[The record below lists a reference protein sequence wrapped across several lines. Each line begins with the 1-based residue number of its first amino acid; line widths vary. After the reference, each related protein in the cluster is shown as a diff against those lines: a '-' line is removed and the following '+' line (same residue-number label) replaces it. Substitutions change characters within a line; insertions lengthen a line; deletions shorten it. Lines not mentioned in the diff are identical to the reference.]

1 MKKVVNYKQKA
12 NQVWSM
18 PTGVSGLSDRLDIID
33 DILEGDDYF
42 VNYMSDNFSAVINST
57 DNLSDTNPTFKLLE
71 RMADY
76 IIMSDEGKERNKE
89 DKENRAITTEYLN
102 KKIKREHID
111 GFFDASGKGP
121 NGTYNNVND
130 KKEEAFSYN
139 PYKDQYKL
147 SKIDITE
154 EDLKRKDNLGSI
166 LRDYKSIY
174 DNIDNREGYTKRHKD
189 YIKHEIYSDM
199 VNAKKGLL
207 GTLKKS
213 NRGYNE
219 KMTHNNGDKYN
230 FLDFTN
236 TSTIKAM
243 LSIDANPTTQYNLY
257 LAKLDFEQLLK
268 KIHFTEEEQQLI
280 DYLRIGYTPASI
292 QKDFGIP
299 SQHTRRVVRKNIIN
313 KISGLGEKYDFAE

>member
-102 KKIKREHID
+102 KKINREHIS
-111 GFFDASGKGP
+111 GFFDS
-121 NGTYNNVND
+121 ND
-130 KKEEAFSYN
+130 ENDTQLKQEAVAYR
-139 PYKDQYKL
+139 PYKNTFNL
-147 SKIDITE
+147 SQTKISE
-154 EDLKRKDNLGSI
+154 EDLKRNDSLGQV
-166 LRDYKSIY
+166 LRDYQKLY
-174 DNIDNREGYTKRHKD
+174 DNIDEKEAYTKRYRD
-189 YIKHEIYSDM
+189 RIKHEVISDM
-199 VNAKKGLL
+199 MNAKRSF
-207 GTLKKS
+207 LKTPTKRNVNYGKS
-213 NRGYNE
+213 IF
-219 KMTHNNGDKYN
+219 HNNNDKYS
-230 FLDFTN
+230 FFDFTDP
-236 TSTIKAM
+236 STIKVM
-243 LSIDANPTTQYNLY
+243 LSIDANPVTQYNLY